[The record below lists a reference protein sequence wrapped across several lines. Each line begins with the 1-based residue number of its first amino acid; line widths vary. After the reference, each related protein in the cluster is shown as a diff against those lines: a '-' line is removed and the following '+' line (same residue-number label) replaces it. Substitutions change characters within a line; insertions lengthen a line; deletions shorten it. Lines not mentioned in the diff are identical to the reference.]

1 MAEYVNM
8 PEYVWTYEDTQGSEY
23 VSYNIERKF
32 TQQVN
37 KYLLKDERIQ
47 NPVKDLRKC
56 TLEKIIMAFNY
67 FCKFL
72 IFEKILNLC
81 QVLNMS
87 GF

>member
-8 PEYVWTYEDTQGSEY
+8 PEYVWTYEDKQGSEY

-67 FCKFL
+67 FCKF
-72 IFEKILNLC
+72 
-81 QVLNMS
+81 
-87 GF
+87 